1 MMPHAPNRWR
11 DRVLFGGSKRPPLL
25 PLVAEATRTEK
36 IKYMTIK
43 EELEEI
49 IRLHDAY
56 AAVRY
61 NEHNPVGLINQF
73 HKWHGKASTLFSR
86 YISVNDPE
94 LQKFKNIQEG
104 NSYVLASCFDE
115 IETAFCILIDKLRN
129 SVPVKLEDFIAQGE
143 SIAAT
148 IKYVNSPDGV
158 IRMFDVYSIGKES
171 DYQTW
176 KNKCIRLLELHFKN
190 DGSLDLFKEAEA
202 KFAESHNTPKYL
214 QDMIGV
220 LKACVEMPAIDE
232 DKISDVSAATSP
244 VTINVMQTQT
254 QSQNVA
260 IEIFLESIK
269 DEIPG
274 KQYKELKAIAAK
286 EKDPVKAKSKILEK
300 VKSFGEDV
308 LSNIVAN
315 IITNPTIWGGLS

>member
-1 MMPHAPNRWR
+1 
-11 DRVLFGGSKRPPLL
+11 
-25 PLVAEATRTEK
+25 
-36 IKYMTIK
+36 MTIK

-49 IRLHDAY
+49 IRLHDSY

-61 NEHNPVGLINQF
+61 NENNSVELINQF
-73 HKWHGKASTLFSR
+73 HDWHGKASTLFSR
-86 YISVNDPE
+86 YISVNDLE
-94 LQKFKNIQEG
+94 LQKFKNIQQG
-104 NSYVLASCFDE
+104 NSYVLSSWFEE
-115 IETAFCILIDKLRN
+115 IETSFCILVDRLRN
-129 SVPVKLEDFIAQGE
+129 SVPAKLEDFIAQGE

-148 IKYVNSPDGV
+148 IKYVNAPSGV
-158 IRMFDVYSIGKES
+158 IRTYAVYSVGNES

-176 KNKCIRLLELHFKN
+176 KNKCFRLLELHFKK

-202 KFAESHNTPKYL
+202 KFANSHNTPKFL

-220 LKACVEMPAIDE
+220 LKACIEMPAIYDE
-232 DKISDVSAATSP
+232 KTNDAPVASSP
-244 VTINVMQTQT
+244 VTINVTQTQT
-254 QSQNVA
+254 QSQSIA

-274 KQYKELKAIAAK
+274 KKFKELKAIAA
-286 EKDPVKAKSKILEK
+286 EEQDPVKARSKIFDK

-315 IITNPTIWGGLS
+315 IITNPTIWGGLF